1 MSTIKE
7 KITEQRIKLFKE
19 LLDSAKIGS
28 LVTEEGEGLKL
39 TREEII
45 DLVNDPKEFLK
56 LSMEMERHSIEVHKE
71 LDRFADRET
80 YKNIKE
86 KER

>member
-1 MSTIKE
+1 MNTIRE
-7 KITEQRIKLFKE
+7 KILEERIKLFEE

-45 DLVNDPKEFLK
+45 DIVKDPKEFIK
-56 LSMEMERHSIEVHKE
+56 LSMQMERHSIEVHKE
-71 LDRFADRET
+71 LDRFEDRES
-80 YKNIKE
+80 YKRIKE
-86 KER
+86 KQK